1 MKGRKK
7 RATAGN
13 GRSQGAP
20 GRVAGE
26 RLVAAPEMEGVR
38 AALLVVDE
46 RGVVAQASGWEELF
60 GAPAPSRMPS
70 PGGDDALVGTVAEAV
85 EEARR
90 RGGPVRRLATITL
103 DRHRYYSVSAGPAG
117 PGAEGRGTAVLVVE
131 ITDAFKT
138 GPKEG
143 EEIRQLGHDL
153 RTPLTSMSGAV
164 ELLQSG
170 RLGALTPE
178 QERLLGML
186 QQGMQM
192 MLTLIEDAT
201 EAYRA
206 TAREEAGR
214 GDRAAS

>member
-1 MKGRKK
+1 VKPRKGP
-7 RATAGN
+7 ATA
-13 GRSQGAP
+13 AT
-20 GRVAGE
+20 
-26 RLVAAPEMEGVR
+26 EMTGLR
-38 AALLVVDE
+38 AALLIVDE
-46 RGVVAQASGWEELF
+46 QGAVAQASGWHELF
-60 GAPAPSRMPS
+60 GDPPPSRMPA
-70 PGGDDALVGTVAEAV
+70 PGTEDETLIASVAQAV

-90 RGGPVRRLATITL
+90 RGGPVRRVAAVSL

-117 PGAEGRGTAVLVVE
+117 PGAGGRGTAALVVE
-131 ITDAFKT
+131 ITDAFKA

-143 EEIRQLGHDL
+143 EEIRHLGHDL

-170 RLGALTPE
+170 RLGPLAPE

-201 EAYRA
+201 NIYRA
-206 TAREEAGR
+206 AARQETGR